1 MDKKMKKKIMMM
13 LVLMALV
20 LVAVNEPALMV
31 YAAEKAGTGE
41 DAVGGAFTSLI
52 SIVTSFISGLGTLVT
67 LWGLSEWG
75 MAFQGN
81 DGMMQTHSFKRIAG
95 GLVMC
100 ISPQILPL
108 LVN

>member
-1 MDKKMKKKIMMM
+1 MNKKMKKKIMMM

-20 LVAVNEPALMV
+20 LAAVNEPALMV
-31 YAAEKAGTGE
+31 YAEEAEG
-41 DAVGGAFTSLI
+41 DVVGGAFTSLT
-52 SIVTSFISGLGTLVT
+52 SIVTSFVSGLGTLVS

-108 LVN
+108 LVSA